1 MTHWQLKNGISN
13 LFSSASGGRMK
24 YSPFKTSDRWHSI
37 VHLAGQVNGP
47 VDQIEEGEHEWEEN
61 ARDDV
66 DAFGT
71 RREFGDPRATSA
83 FCGRTTG
90 RIGLQRIRRKAL
102 CSPSRQAA
110 LQKISIQ

>member
-71 RREFGDPRATSA
+71 RREFGDPRAASA